1 MILGIVNKLQEQRV
15 RKLIREQ
22 INEVQRVSVMLD
34 LIDWLGNTLERLVHD
49 ATPMSTMLGT
59 QPLNPRYNY
68 KELAKFF
75 YSIIKRGA
83 SALIG
88 DGSVAIIRKLKD
100 AGIAPEIAQQLL
112 DTELPASVLNF
123 MTYNLAAGSHNYNI
137 GVKAPKELKQ
147 RITSGQI
154 KTMQQVIDFVKANKD
169 QFYDV

>member
-1 MILGIVNKLQEQRV
+1 MNKLQEQKV
-15 RKLIREQ
+15 RELIREQ

-34 LIDWLGNTLERLVHD
+34 LVDWLGNTLERLAHD
-49 ATPMSTMLGT
+49 ATPIATLIGS
-59 QPLNPRYNY
+59 QPFNPQHNY
-68 KELAKFF
+68 KELANIFF
-75 YSIIKRGA
+75 SIIKRGA

-88 DGSVAIIRKLKD
+88 DGSVTIIRKLKD
-100 AGIAPEIAQQLL
+100 AGIAPETAQQLL
-112 DTELPASVLNF
+112 DTELPASVLKF
-123 MTYNLAAGSHNYNI
+123 MTYNLAAGSHNFNP

>member
-1 MILGIVNKLQEQRV
+1 MNNLQEQKV
-15 RKLIREQ
+15 RELIREQ

-68 KELAKFF
+68 KELAKIFF
-75 YSIIKRGA
+75 SIIKRGA

-88 DGSVAIIRKLKD
+88 DGSVVIIRKLKD

-112 DTELPASVLNF
+112 DTELPASVLKF
-123 MTYNLAAGSHNYNI
+123 MTYNLAAGSHNYNT

>member
-1 MILGIVNKLQEQRV
+1 MNKLQEQRV

-22 INEVQRVSVMLD
+22 INEVQRVTVLRD

-68 KELAKFF
+68 KELAKIFF
-75 YSIIKRGA
+75 SIIKRGA

-112 DTELPASVLNF
+112 DTELPASVLKF
-123 MTYNLAAGSHNYNI
+123 MTYNLAAGSHNFNR
-137 GVKAPKELKQ
+137 VTAPKELKQ

-154 KTMQQVIDFVKANKD
+154 KTMQQVIDFVEANKD